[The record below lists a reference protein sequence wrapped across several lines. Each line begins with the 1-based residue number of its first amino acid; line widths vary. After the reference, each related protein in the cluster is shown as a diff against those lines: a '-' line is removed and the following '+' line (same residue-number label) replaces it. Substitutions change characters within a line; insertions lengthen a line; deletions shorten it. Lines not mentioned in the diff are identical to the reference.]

1 VAARDPERLSRNA
14 ALVLLAVAMAAAA
27 AVLLGYGSGLTFFQ
41 DSWEFL
47 LHRRDPSVAT
57 LLEPHNEHIVLIPVL
72 IEQASLRLFGMES
85 MTPELV
91 ALVAMLLG
99 TAALLFVYARRRV
112 GDWPALFAAVLLLFL
127 GPAWQDLLWPFQVG
141 FAGSALF
148 GLAMLLALE
157 NGEERWDRAACAF
170 LVVSIAFSSLGIAF
184 AVAAAI
190 DVLQRRRERGLRRA
204 YVFGLPVALYA
215 GWYLGWGHEAE
226 NNLSSHN
233 VLVSPRY
240 VWEGL
245 TASLD
250 SVLALGTIFGE
261 VVGRSK
267 WGAPLAIALLALAAY
282 GGYRRRGFSSGL
294 WPVLGAA
301 ATFWFLA
308 AFNFGPG
315 REPYSSRYLYV
326 GGLFVLLF
334 AVNLLQGVR
343 FSRWGLL
350 GGAAVTAALV
360 GFNLVP
366 LREGRDF
373 FEKQAVLTRSDL
385 AAIEIA
391 QRTVEPAFRLA
402 PEVAGTVFLSEIE
415 AGEYLRAVDEYGSP
429 AYSPAGLAAAPEEG
443 RRYADLVLANAL
455 PLGIETD
462 VTGTGP
468 KGRCVRVAAGAGPL
482 PLRPGMTTIELG
494 SGGEGTVRLR
504 RFASEEYPLSTGGL
518 APGSTTRLYIP
529 RDRIRR
535 PWQLLVEAD
544 RGATVCRA

>member
-1 VAARDPERLSRNA
+1 
-14 ALVLLAVAMAAAA
+14 MAAAA
-27 AVLLGYGSGLTFFQ
+27 AVLLSYGSGLTFFQ

-91 ALVAMLLG
+91 ALVALLLG
-99 TAALLFVYARRRV
+99 TAALLFVYARRRL
-112 GDWPALFAAVLLLFL
+112 GDWPALFAAALLLFL

-148 GLAMLLALE
+148 GLATLLALE

-170 LVVSIAFSSLGIAF
+170 LAISIAFSSLGIAF

-204 YVFGLPVALYA
+204 YVFVLPLLLYA
-215 GWYLGWGHEAE
+215 GWYLGWGHAAE

-245 TASLD
+245 VASLD
-250 SVLALGTIFGE
+250 SVLALGTISGE
-261 VVGRSK
+261 VVGRSQ

-282 GGYRRRGFSSGL
+282 GAFRRRGFFAGL

-326 GGLFVLLF
+326 GGLFVLLL
-334 AVNLLQGVR
+334 AVNLLHGVR
-343 FSRWGLL
+343 FNRWALL
-350 GGAAVTAALV
+350 GGAAATAVVV

-391 QRTVEPAFRLA
+391 QRTVEPTFRLA

-415 AGEYLRAVDEYGSP
+415 AGEYLRAVGEYGSP
-429 AYSPAGLAAAPEEG
+429 AYSPAALATAPEEG
-443 RRYADLVLANAL
+443 RRFADLVLANAL
-455 PLGIETD
+455 PLGIEP
-462 VTGTGP
+462 GAAP
-468 KGRCVRVAAGAGPL
+468 KPGGDCIRVVAGAGPL
-482 PLRPGMTTIELG
+482 ALRPGVTTIELG
-494 SGGEGTVRLR
+494 PGGEGAVRLR
-504 RFASEEYPLSTGGL
+504 RFASGEYPLETGGL

-529 RDRIRR
+529 RDRIQR

-544 RGATVCRA
+544 RGATVCSA